1 MEVWSTNPRPEV
13 ARRGGQPNTMDTM
26 STPVSILLRK
36 TMHRISRWILA
47 SFEQWRYVLL
57 ALLCAA
63 RLLRQE
69 SFTVGEGLPLRKAL
83 RTALDWSSK
92 T

>member
-1 MEVWSTNPRPEV
+1 VNISLLFREALNGRFPMASIGLTLVFST
-13 ARRGGQPNTMDTM
+13 
-26 STPVSILLRK
+26 I
-36 TMHRISRWILA
+36 
-47 SFEQWRYVLL
+47 YVLL